1 MKRLP
6 CLLIALALSLSA
18 PAAKA
23 DNTAALNNPATVLVT
38 VDDQK
43 ITVADL
49 NKELEQPQLKM
60 LAESLK
66 EDPETLMTFKG
77 SVLASKIDNELLLK
91 AAKSSPAYNAQ
102 DIKKEFDSL
111 VEQKGGRKKIEEM
124 LSPYGMSWER
134 FENDTMNHLI
144 VQRYLDKDLLKSVS
158 ISDAELKK
166 AFDADPEQ
174 YATPE
179 TVRARHILISTPE
192 EATPQQVEAAKKKAE
207 EVRAKAVAPG
217 ADFAKLASEYSDDTA
232 SKEDG
237 GDLGDFER
245 GMMVPEFEKAAFD
258 LKVGEI
264 SEPIKTD
271 FGFHIIKVEAHT
283 PAGKPDFAASK
294 EKIRANLL
302 AQAQEKAVSER
313 LADLRKGAKI
323 NFLFPELNV
332 PDAPEEEEV
341 AAR

>member
-1 MKRLP
+1 MKCLP
-6 CLLIALALSLSA
+6 ALLSTVALALVA
-18 PAAKA
+18 TPAIA
-23 DNTAALNNPATVLVT
+23 DNSAALNNPATVLVT
-38 VDDQK
+38 LDDQK

-60 LAESLK
+60 LADSLQ

-91 AAKSSPAYNAQ
+91 AAKSSPSYNAQ
-102 DIKKEFDSL
+102 DIKKEFDGL

-124 LSPYGMSWER
+124 LTPYNMSWER
-134 FENDTMNHLI
+134 FEADTLSHLI
-144 VQRYLDKDLLKSVS
+144 VQRYLDKDLLKSLTVS
-158 ISDAELKK
+158 DEDLKK

-179 TVRARHILISTPE
+179 TVKARHILISTPE
-192 EATPQQVEAAKKKAE
+192 DATPQQVEAAKKKAE
-207 EVRAKAVAPG
+207 EVRAKAAAPG

-232 SKEDG
+232 SKPDG
-237 GDLGDFER
+237 GDLGEFER

-258 LKVGEI
+258 LPVGTI
-264 SEPIKTD
+264 SEPIKTE

-283 PAGKPDFAASK
+283 PAGKPDFAAAK

-302 AQAQEKAVSER
+302 AQAQEKAVTER
-313 LADLRKGAKI
+313 IAALRKSSKI
-323 NFLFPELNV
+323 TFLFPELNV
-332 PDAPEEEEV
+332 PDSPEGEV
-341 AAR
+341 SAR